1 MVRHRRTRRVHRK
14 GTRKATRRMR
24 GGFIQLN
31 PADIND
37 SSMAVASKVNM
48 MQGQEYASIHSG
60 QHGGQ
65 NMSMPPTSGGQ
76 NMSIPPNHHRMP
88 DGTIM
93 PNSMHKQSGGAN
105 NTHKPEFMF
114 LKQQGGVADVG
125 YTGVLDSSLRGAARM
140 DPLDH
145 SYNEIVGMK
154 DQGGGGRRRRA
165 RKSGKKSRKSGKSR
179 RKMRGGFAPVDA
191 PTMILQGQ
199 EANEAVMAMN
209 PEWKLAETPGSFD
222 PSK

>member
-1 MVRHRRTRRVHRK
+1 MARHRKTRRVHRK

-37 SSMAVASKVNM
+37 SSMAVSSKVNM
-48 MQGQEYASIHSG
+48 MQGQEYGSIHSG

-65 NMSMPPTSGGQ
+65 NMSMPP
-76 NMSIPPNHHRMP
+76 NHHRMP
-88 DGTIM
+88 NGSIM
-93 PNSMHKQSGGAN
+93 PNSMHKQMGGAN
-105 NTHKPEFMF
+105 NNHKPEFMF
-114 LKQQGGVADVG
+114 LKQQGGMADVG

-140 DPLDH
+140 DPLDQ

-154 DQGGGGRRRRA
+154 DQGGGGRRRNR
-165 RKSGKKSRKSGKSR
+165 RKSGKKSRKSR

-191 PTMILQGQ
+191 PTMILEGQ

>member
-1 MVRHRRTRRVHRK
+1 MVRHRKTRRVHRK

-37 SSMAVASKVNM
+37 TSMDIASKGNM
-48 MQGQEYASIHSG
+48 MQGQQYASIHAG

-65 NMSMPPTSGGQ
+65 NM
-76 NMSIPPNHHRMP
+76 NIPPNHHRMP
-88 DGTIM
+88 NGTIM
-93 PNSMHKQSGGAN
+93 ANSMHKQMGGAN
-105 NTHKPEFMF
+105 NSKMPELMF
-114 LKQQGGVADVG
+114 LKQNGGMADLD
-125 YTGVLDSSLRGAARM
+125 YTGVLDASLRGSARM

-145 SYNEIVGMK
+145 SFNEIAGMK
-154 DQGGGGRRRRA
+154 DQGGGGRRRRR
-165 RKSGKKSRKSGKSR
+165 RKSGKKSRKSR

-191 PTMILQGQ
+191 PTMFLEGDQ
-199 EANEAVMAMN
+199 AKEAVMAMN
-209 PEWKLAETPGSFD
+209 PEWKLAENPASFD

>member
-1 MVRHRRTRRVHRK
+1 
-14 GTRKATRRMR
+14 MR

-48 MQGQEYASIHSG
+48 MQGQEYGSMHSK

-65 NMSMPPTSGGQ
+65 NM
-76 NMSIPPNHHRMP
+76 NIPPNHHRMP
-88 DGTIM
+88 NGTIM
-93 PNSMHKQSGGAN
+93 ANSMHKQMGGA
-105 NTHKPEFMF
+105 KPEFMF
-114 LKQQGGVADVG
+114 LKQNGGMADVG

-140 DPLDH
+140 DPLDQA
-145 SYNEIVGMK
+145 YNEIVGMK
-154 DQGGGGRRRRA
+154 DQGGGGRRRRG
-165 RKSGKKSRKSGKSR
+165 RRGSKSGKKSRRSRRSR

-191 PTMILQGQ
+191 PTMILEGQ

-222 PSK
+222 PSN

>member
-1 MVRHRRTRRVHRK
+1 M
-14 GTRKATRRMR
+14 A
-24 GGFIQLN
+24 
-31 PADIND
+31 PA
-37 SSMAVASKVNM
+37 V
-48 MQGQEYASIHSG
+48 
-60 QHGGQ
+60 GGQ
-65 NMSMPPTSGGQ
+65 NMSMAPAVGGQ
-76 NMSIPPNHHRMP
+76 NMNVPPNHHRMP

-93 PNSMHKQSGGAN
+93 PNNMHKQTGGAN
-105 NTHKPEFMF
+105 NGPKPELMF
-114 LKQQGGVADVG
+114 LKQNGGMADVG

-140 DPLDH
+140 DPLDQA
-145 SYNEIVGMK
+145 YNEIVGMK

-165 RKSGKKSRKSGKSR
+165 RKSGKKSRKSRKSR

>member
-1 MVRHRRTRRVHRK
+1 
-14 GTRKATRRMR
+14 MR

-48 MQGQEYASIHSG
+48 MQGQEYGSMHSG

-65 NMSMPPTSGGQ
+65 NM
-76 NMSIPPNHHRMP
+76 NIPPNHHRMP
-88 DGTIM
+88 NGTIM
-93 PNSMHKQSGGAN
+93 ANSMHKQMGG
-105 NTHKPEFMF
+105 M
-114 LKQQGGVADVG
+114 ADVG
-125 YTGVLDSSLRGAARM
+125 YTGVLDSSLRGAARL
-140 DPLDH
+140 DPLDQ

-154 DQGGGGRRRRA
+154 DQGGGGRRRRG
-165 RKSGKKSRKSGKSR
+165 RKSGKKSHRSRRSR

-222 PSK
+222 PSR

>member
-1 MVRHRRTRRVHRK
+1 MVRHRKTRRVHRK
-14 GTRKATRRMR
+14 GTRKATRRMK

-37 SSMAVASKVNM
+37 SSMAVASKVNL
-48 MQGQEYASIHSG
+48 MQGQEYASMHSG

-65 NMSMPPTSGGQ
+65 NM
-76 NMSIPPNHHRMP
+76 NIPPNHHRMP

-93 PNSMHKQSGGAN
+93 PNSMHKQTGGAN
-105 NTHKPEFMF
+105 NGPKPEFMF
-114 LKQQGGVADVG
+114 LKQKGGMADVG

-140 DPLDH
+140 DPLDQ

-199 EANEAVMAMN
+199 ESNEAVMAMN

>member
-1 MVRHRRTRRVHRK
+1 MVRHRKTRRVHRK

-37 SSMAVASKVNM
+37 SSMAVSSKVNM
-48 MQGQEYASIHSG
+48 MQGQEYASIHAG

-65 NMSMPPTSGGQ
+65 NM
-76 NMSIPPNHHRMP
+76 NIPPNHHRMP
-88 DGTIM
+88 NGTIM
-93 PNSMHKQSGGAN
+93 ANSMHKQMGGAN
-105 NTHKPEFMF
+105 NSNMSELMF
-114 LKQQGGVADVG
+114 LKQKGGMADLD

-140 DPLDH
+140 DPLDQ

-154 DQGGGGRRRRA
+154 DQGGGGRRRR
-165 RKSGKKSRKSGKSR
+165 RKSGKKSRKSR

-191 PTMILQGQ
+191 PTMILEGDQ
-199 EANEAVMAMN
+199 AKEAVMAMN

-222 PSK
+222 PSR